1 MVADQQKTQ
10 PSEKVNQE
18 DRIERELNFNRTL
31 SDSDQQS
38 EAPRAKV
45 NYKKK
50 ARRQEDEDD
59 VDVFSDEDVQGNDYR
74 QFMKGGNIMK

>member
-1 MVADQQKTQ
+1 
-10 PSEKVNQE
+10 
-18 DRIERELNFNRTL
+18 
-31 SDSDQQS
+31 
-38 EAPRAKV
+38 V